1 MKLTLP
7 IIKDRVLDEKTKKI
21 KTTRGTLDV
30 QLITSYR
37 AHLKFEEQF
46 QKTLGCDLVT
56 YTQRVA
62 KWAETEK
69 TAKANLL
76 GILKVLYCHINSP
89 ELPDFESFT
98 DMLDYTLADEILE
111 ILSVVLDEIGKSASK
126 N

>member
-7 IIKDRVLDEKTKKI
+7 IIKDRVYDKEKKEV

-37 AHLKFEEQF
+37 AHLKWEEQF
-46 QKTLGCDLVT
+46 QKTLGIDLVN
-56 YTQRVA
+56 YTQRVH
-62 KWAETEK
+62 KWAKSED

-76 GILKVLYCHINSP
+76 GILKVLYCHVDSP
-89 ELPDFESFT
+89 ELPDFAAFT
-98 DMLDYTLADEILE
+98 DMLDYSLADEILE
-111 ILSVVLDEIGKSASK
+111 VLSVVLDEIGKSASK

>member
-7 IIKDRVLDEKTKKI
+7 IIKERVYNEDTKKI

-37 AHLKFEEQF
+37 AHLKWEEQF
-46 QKTLGCDLVT
+46 QSVLKTDLVT
-56 YTQRVA
+56 YTQRVY
-62 KWAETEK
+62 KWAKNED

-76 GILKVLYCHINSP
+76 GILKVLYCHVDSH
-89 ELPDFESFT
+89 ELPDFAAFT
-98 DMLDYTLADEILE
+98 DMLDYSLADEILE
-111 ILSVVLDEIGKSASK
+111 VLSVVLDEIGKSASK